1 MLAVPLGSLEQ
12 HGPHLPLDTDTRI
25 AVAVAV
31 GPGGRVPGVAVAPA
45 VAYGASGEHADFPG
59 TLLVGHEV
67 LADLL
72 VELVRSARRSFA
84 GVVLV
89 NAHGGNEDAL
99 AAARRRCAAEGDDVL
114 VWRAVTPGG
123 DAHAG
128 RTETSLMLAI
138 DPAVVRLE
146 LAEPGCTEPL
156 ATLLPRLRA
165 EGVRPVSSN
174 GVLGDPTGAS
184 ADEGRALLDGL
195 VTRPGRGRVG
205 ALVAVVSPAAVV
217 TGAARGIGAA
227 TVDALVAAGWQVVA
241 VDRCADD
248 PALDYALATKADL
261 EAVAGAPRRRRAHHG
276 GRRAQPRRTC
286 APRWTR
292 PSRTSGACRPPSPP
306 PA

>member
-25 AVAVAV
+25 AVAVAS
-31 GPGGRVPGVAVAPA
+31 GLAARCAGVTVAPA

-59 TLLVGHEV
+59 TLLLGHEV
-67 LADLL
+67 LADVL

-84 GVVLV
+84 GVVFV

-99 AAARRRCAAEGDDVL
+99 AAMQRRGAAEGDDVL
-114 VWRAVTPGG
+114 AWRATTAGG

-138 DPAVVRLE
+138 DAAAVRLE

-156 ATLLPRLRA
+156 VRLLPRLRA

-184 ADEGRALLDGL
+184 VDEGRALLEGL
-195 VTRPGRGRVG
+195 VN
-205 ALVAVVSPAAVV
+205 
-217 TGAARGIGAA
+217 
-227 TVDALVAAGWQVVA
+227 D
-241 VDRCADD
+241 
-248 PALDYALATKADL
+248 LASAFSS
-261 EAVAGAPRRRRAHHG
+261 
-276 GRRAQPRRTC
+276 
-286 APRWTR
+286 RW
-292 PSRTSGACRPPSPP
+292 SAS
-306 PA
+306 

>member
-1 MLAVPLGSLEQ
+1 MELAGATWPQVEATGAGTVLAVPLGSLEQ

-25 AVAVAV
+25 AAAVTA
-31 GPGGRVPGVAVAPA
+31 GLAARCAGVAVAPA
-45 VAYGASGEHADFPG
+45 VAYGASGEHADFAG
-59 TLLVGHEV
+59 TLLLGHAV

-99 AAARRRCAAEGDDVL
+99 VAAHRRSAAEGDDVL
-114 VWRAVTPGG
+114 VWRAMVPGA

-128 RTETSLMLAI
+128 RTETSLLLAI

-184 ADEGRALLDGL
+184 AEEGLALLD
-195 VTRPGRGRVG
+195 
-205 ALVAVVSPAAVV
+205 ALVSDLAACVSSH
-217 TGAARGIGAA
+217 
-227 TVDALVAAGWQVVA
+227 WS
-241 VDRCADD
+241 
-248 PALDYALATKADL
+248 
-261 EAVAGAPRRRRAHHG
+261 
-276 GRRAQPRRTC
+276 
-286 APRWTR
+286 
-292 PSRTSGACRPPSPP
+292 PS
-306 PA
+306 